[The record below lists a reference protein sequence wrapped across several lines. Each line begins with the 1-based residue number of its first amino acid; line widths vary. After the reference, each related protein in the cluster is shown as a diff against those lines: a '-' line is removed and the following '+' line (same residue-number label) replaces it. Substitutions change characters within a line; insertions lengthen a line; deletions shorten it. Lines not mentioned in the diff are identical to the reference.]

1 MPYRN
6 KTPEQIRKQIE
17 ESTIGEPR
25 AEIVPAPKAA
35 IVRRRSRQDV
45 QAMIE
50 RIVRERVDEI
60 MVKVEA
66 GQVEPDFL
74 RKDEAAELRQRQDMF
89 ERTKWSLYFEKW
101 GCRMCHR
108 KNVGHLGTGHC
119 TRCHHLIR
127 DRLNQL
133 KLEYERE
140 NPESEIDRQI
150 DRLTSRFRVAK
161 SLLRGGEE

>member
-1 MPYRN
+1 MP
-6 KTPEQIRKQIE
+6 RKKVQR
-17 ESTIGEPR
+17 T
-25 AEIVPAPKAA
+25 EIVPALEAA
-35 IVRRRSRQDV
+35 LVPPRSRQDV
-45 QAMIE
+45 EAMIA

-66 GQVEPDFL
+66 GQVQPDFL
-74 RKDEAAELRQRQDMF
+74 PKDEAVELRRRQNMF
-89 ERTKWSLYFEKW
+89 EQRKWILYFEKF

-108 KNVGHLGTGHC
+108 KKMSHAGTGHC
-119 TRCHHLIR
+119 EACYVLIHS
-127 DRLNQL
+127 RLKEI

-161 SLLRGGEE
+161 SLLSGGEE